1 LKNKYRR
8 VAVDEAITIKVS
20 KDMFKMLEK
29 LRRKLQAKTL
39 DEAIRL
45 FITWQRIKKL
55 EETFGVDKGKI
66 RSFSEEDRGE
76 DHN

>member
-1 LKNKYRR
+1 MS
-8 VAVDEAITIKVS
+8 ETTTIRVS
-20 KDMFKMLEK
+20 KGTLKMLEK
-29 LRRKLQAKTL
+29 LRQKLQAKTL

-66 RSFSEEDRGE
+66 RPFSEEDRGE
-76 DHN
+76 DRN